1 MESFL
6 NFIPRNVADRSALI
20 TLLQHQANP
29 MKVRFNQ
36 VKIVDPASPWHR
48 KVKSILVDN
57 GIIQEANEDVGS
69 DTLVIEGKGC
79 EIMPG
84 FCEMYA
90 ASGDPGHEYRETLE
104 SLSDAAAAGGVT
116 AVCVIA
122 DNDPV
127 SQHKTQI
134 EYFVHR
140 SKGKSVEIWPI
151 GAITEGL
158 KGKNPTEMYDMHYAG
173 AVAFSD
179 APHPVA
185 NAGVMLRALQY
196 VQPFDGVIMTMPFNQ
211 ALSEEGQINEGWMS
225 VRLGMKGIPHL
236 AETIQIKRDLDLL
249 AYSGGRLHFSGIT
262 TAEGVKMIREA
273 KESGLQVT
281 AGVFLHHLL
290 FNEEDLIDFDTNFKV
305 VPPLRTERDTAAL
318 MAGIQDGTIDVIS
331 TQHIPLDTESKRLEF
346 EYALPGM
353 ANLEYAFALANTV
366 IGERLSLDRV
376 VELFSIHPRKILRKP
391 TATIQSGAKA
401 DFILTDA
408 SQSFKAELQKR
419 KSLSANTPFADYT
432 FKGMVK
438 GLFNN
443 GQWLSNE

>member
-1 MESFL
+1 
-6 NFIPRNVADRSALI
+6 
-20 TLLQHQANP
+20 

-36 VKIVDPASPWHR
+36 VKIIDPASPWHR
-48 KVKSILVDN
+48 KVKSILVDK
-57 GIIQEANEDVGS
+57 GVIHEAEGEADAE
-69 DTLVIEGKGC
+69 TLVIDGVGAEL
-79 EIMPG
+79 MPG

-104 SLSDAAAAGGVT
+104 SLSAAAAAGGVT

-122 DNDPV
+122 DNDPIT
-127 SQHKTQI
+127 QHKTQI
-134 EYFVHR
+134 EYFVNR
-140 SKGKSVEIWPI
+140 SKSSAVAVWPI

-196 VQPFDGVIMTMPFNQ
+196 VQPFDGVILTMPFNQ

-236 AETIQIKRDLDLL
+236 AETIQIKRDLELL
-249 AYSGGRLHFSGIT
+249 AYGGGRLHFSGIT
-262 TAEGVKMIREA
+262 TAEGVQLIREA
-273 KESGLQVT
+273 KEKGLQAT
-281 AGVFLHHLL
+281 AAVFLHHLL
-290 FNEEDLIDFDTNFKV
+290 FNEEDLADFDTHYKV
-305 VPPLRTERDTAAL
+305 MPPLRTEKDTAAL

-366 IGERLSLDRV
+366 IGERLGLDRI
-376 VELFSIHPRKILRKP
+376 VELFSVQPRNILRKQP
-391 TATIQSGAKA
+391 ATIQQGAKA
-401 DFILTDA
+401 EFILTDA
-408 SQSFKAELQKR
+408 SASFKAELQNR
-419 KSLSANTPFADYT
+419 KSLSPNTPLIGYT
-432 FKGMVK
+432 LKGKVK